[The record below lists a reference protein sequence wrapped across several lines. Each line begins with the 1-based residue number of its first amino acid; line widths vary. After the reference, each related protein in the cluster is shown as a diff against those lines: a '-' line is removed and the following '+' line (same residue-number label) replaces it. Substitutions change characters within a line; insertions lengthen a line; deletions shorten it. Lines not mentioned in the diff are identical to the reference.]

1 MYFDRHMCI
10 YSQYTTN
17 RFSKW
22 FKTDK
27 DQQVACAMSTSII
40 DILHVQ
46 GKENNNK

>member
-1 MYFDRHMCI
+1 MHFNRHMGI

-27 DQQVACAMSTSII
+27 DQQVAWTMSTSII
-40 DILHVQ
+40 DIFNVQ
-46 GKENNNK
+46 CKENNN